1 VKWAAPLLIKASAS
15 FLCLTS
21 RSLLWLLLAGGMAGL
36 VAARRNLPNR
46 PETAWSG

>member
-1 VKWAAPLLIKASAS
+1 VKWAAPPLTAGSAS
-15 FLCLTS
+15 FMWLTL
-21 RSLLWLLLAGGMAGL
+21 RSLIWLLLAGGMAEL